1 MEMTIKVESGSFEQI
16 IKDGLE
22 SLPKEELQTIL
33 KSVILEAFKCNHD
46 FSGALI
52 TKVKGDYYGPERTV
66 LGPLAAE
73 AVKGIDFGPELEKIK
88 QEMLDDLYKNH
99 RKILES
105 AILDLLIDKLNFT
118 VSFSG
123 AIEAKIRQIL
133 NELRNQQ

>member
-22 SLPKEELQTIL
+22 SLPKEELQAIL

-52 TKVKGDYYGPERTV
+52 TKVKDGYYDRERTV

-118 VSFSG
+118 VSFGG
-123 AIEAKIRQIL
+123 AIETQIRRII